1 MIDKNFIEKIL
12 ANPDKIERG
21 YKSRLIAQGALD
33 DKHILR
39 IVYEEN
45 EKGIKVITM
54 YPGRRTRY
62 EKD

>member
-1 MIDKNFIEKIL
+1 MVDKNFIEKIL

-45 EKGIKVITM
+45 EKVLKL
-54 YPGRRTRY
+54 
-62 EKD
+62 